1 MRIGSDFEKIDFTF
15 CGLDLLE
22 PNSLIGNTILFISA
36 IIISRKVHKLSIET
50 PFFNFWRVFFI
61 AFGCSFFIGGL
72 GHGFYNYWGVVG
84 KYPGW
89 IASIIS
95 LYLMERAM
103 LSLLEH
109 HRQNLFVLLAKMKLV
124 VFLVAELFV
133 FAFLDLKDNPQI
145 GLLIP
150 SIASALGFL
159 ICLGYLG
166 LRYEREINSSFRY
179 FYWSVLVLIPSAII
193 QGMKI
198 SIAPW
203 LDRSDLSHLLL
214 LIVLFL
220 HWKGVYGYAKDSL
233 LNKGRKSI

>member
-95 LYLMERAM
+95 LYFMERAM
-103 LSLLEH
+103 LSLLEE
-109 HRQNLFVLLAKMKLV
+109 HRQNLFTLLAKMKLV
-124 VFLVAELFV
+124 IFVVAELFV
-133 FAFLDLKDNPQI
+133 FAFMDLKGNPQI

-150 SIASALGFL
+150 SIASAIGFL
-159 ICLGYLG
+159 TCLGYLG
-166 LRYEREINSSFRY
+166 LRFARDINSSFRY
-179 FYWSVLVLIPSAII
+179 FYWSVIVLFPSAII

-214 LIVLFL
+214 LVVLWL
-220 HWKGVYGYAKDSL
+220 NWKGVHEYATYSSPKE
-233 LNKGRKSI
+233 

>member
-1 MRIGSDFEKIDFTF
+1 MRIGSDFEKIEFNF
-15 CGLDLLE
+15 CGFDLLE

-36 IIISRKVHKLSIET
+36 LIISRKVQKLSIET

-95 LYLMERAM
+95 LYFMERAM
-103 LSLLEH
+103 LSLLKH
-109 HRQNLFVLLAKMKLV
+109 PRRSVF
-124 VFLVAELFV
+124 VFLSKIKLLIFVVLELTIFT
-133 FAFLDLKDNPQI
+133 FLDLKENPQL

-150 SIASALGFL
+150 SIASAFGFL
-159 ICLGYLG
+159 TCLGYLG
-166 LRYEREINSSFRY
+166 WRYTHEINSSFRY
-179 FYWSVLVLIPSAII
+179 FYWSVVVLIPSAVL

-214 LIVLFL
+214 LVVILL
-220 HWKGVYGYAKDSL
+220 HWNGVRGYAKYSL
-233 LNKGRKSI
+233 IQ

>member
-1 MRIGSDFEKIDFTF
+1 VRVGSDFEKIDFTF

-36 IIISRKVHKLSIET
+36 IVISRKVQKLSLAT
-50 PFFNFWRVFFI
+50 PFFGYWRLFFI
-61 AFGCSFFIGGL
+61 SFGFSFLFGGL
-72 GHGFYNYWGVVG
+72 GHGFYNYWDVVG

-95 LYLMERAM
+95 LYFMERAM

-109 HRQNLFVLLAKMKLV
+109 HLQTVFVLVVKMKLFIFV
-124 VFLVAELFV
+124 VAELFV

-159 ICLGYLG
+159 TCLGYLG
-166 LRYEREINSSFRY
+166 LRYEREITRSFRY
-179 FYWSVLVLIPSAII
+179 FYWSVIVLFPSAVI

-198 SIAPW
+198 SIFPW

-220 HWKGVYGYAKDSL
+220 HWKGVYGYAKYSL

>member
-36 IIISRKVHKLSIET
+36 IVISRKVQNLSLVT
-50 PFFNFWRVFFI
+50 PFFRYWRLFFV
-61 AFGCSFFIGGL
+61 AFGFSFFIGGL

-109 HRQNLFVLLAKMKLV
+109 HRQPMFVLLAKMKLV

-133 FAFLDLKDNPQI
+133 FAFLDLKGNPQL

-150 SIASALGFL
+150 SIASAFGFL
-159 ICLGYLG
+159 TCLGYLG

-179 FYWSVLVLIPSAII
+179 FYWSVLVLIPSAVI

-214 LIVLFL
+214 LVVLLL
-220 HWKGVYGYAKDSL
+220 HWKGVRNYARSTVLK
-233 LNKGRKSI
+233 KAV

>member
-1 MRIGSDFEKIDFTF
+1 VRVGSDFEKIDFTF

-36 IIISRKVHKLSIET
+36 LIISIKVQNLSLAT
-50 PFFNFWRVFFI
+50 PFFSYWRLFFI

-89 IASIIS
+89 IASIIA
-95 LYLMERAM
+95 LYFMERAM
-103 LSLLEH
+103 LSLLEE
-109 HRQNLFVLLAKMKLV
+109 HRQNFFVLLSKMKLIIFV
-124 VFLVAELFV
+124 VAELFV
-133 FAFLDLKDNPQI
+133 FAFLDLKVNPQL

-150 SIASALGFL
+150 SIASAMGFL
-159 ICLGYLG
+159 TCLGYLG
-166 LRYEREINSSFRY
+166 WRYARDINSSFRF
-179 FYWSVLVLIPSAII
+179 FYWSVIVLIPSAFI

-203 LDRSDLSHLLL
+203 FDRSDLSHLLL
-214 LIVLFL
+214 LVVVLL
-220 HWKGVYGYAKDSL
+220 HWKGVREYAKSCL
-233 LNKGRKSI
+233 IK

>member
-1 MRIGSDFEKIDFTF
+1 MRIGSDFEKIEFNF
-15 CGLDLLE
+15 CGFDLLE

-36 IIISRKVHKLSIET
+36 LIISRKVQKLSIET

-95 LYLMERAM
+95 LYFMERAM
-103 LSLLEH
+103 LSLLKYP
-109 HRQNLFVLLAKMKLV
+109 RRSVF
-124 VFLVAELFV
+124 VFLSKIKLLIFVVLELTIFT
-133 FAFLDLKDNPQI
+133 FLDLKENPQL

-150 SIASALGFL
+150 SIASAFGFL
-159 ICLGYLG
+159 TCLGYLG
-166 LRYEREINSSFRY
+166 WRYTHEINSSFRY
-179 FYWSVLVLIPSAII
+179 FYWSVVVLIPSAVL

-214 LIVLFL
+214 LVVILL
-220 HWKGVYGYAKDSL
+220 HWNGVRGYAKSSL
-233 LNKGRKSI
+233 IQ

>member
-1 MRIGSDFEKIDFTF
+1 VRIGSDFEKIEFNF
-15 CGLDLLE
+15 CGFDLLE

-36 IIISRKVHKLSIET
+36 LIISRKVQKLSIET

-95 LYLMERAM
+95 LYFMERAM
-103 LSLLEH
+103 LSLLKH
-109 HRQNLFVLLAKMKLV
+109 PRRSVS
-124 VFLVAELFV
+124 VFLSKIKLLIFVVLELTIFT
-133 FAFLDLKDNPQI
+133 FLDLKENPQL

-150 SIASALGFL
+150 SIASAFGFL
-159 ICLGYLG
+159 TCLGYLG
-166 LRYEREINSSFRY
+166 WRYTHEINSSFRY
-179 FYWSVLVLIPSAII
+179 FYWSVVVLIPSAVL

-214 LIVLFL
+214 LVVILL
-220 HWKGVYGYAKDSL
+220 HWNGVRGYAKSSL
-233 LNKGRKSI
+233 IQ

>member
-1 MRIGSDFEKIDFTF
+1 MRIGSDFEKIEFNF
-15 CGLDLLE
+15 CGFDLLE

-36 IIISRKVHKLSIET
+36 LIISRKVQKLSIET

-61 AFGCSFFIGGL
+61 AFGCSFFIGGF

-95 LYLMERAM
+95 LYFMERAM

-109 HRQNLFVLLAKMKLV
+109 PRRSVF
-124 VFLVAELFV
+124 VFLSKIKLLIFLVLELTIFT
-133 FAFLDLKDNPQI
+133 FLDLKGNPQL

-150 SIASALGFL
+150 SIASAFGFL
-159 ICLGYLG
+159 TCLGYLG
-166 LRYEREINSSFRY
+166 WRYTHEINSSFRY
-179 FYWSVLVLIPSAII
+179 FYWSVVVLIPSAVL

-214 LIVLFL
+214 LVLILL
-220 HWKGVYGYAKDSL
+220 HWNGVRGYAKSSL
-233 LNKGRKSI
+233 IQ

>member
-1 MRIGSDFEKIDFTF
+1 VRIGSDFEKIEFNF
-15 CGLDLLE
+15 CGFDLLE

-36 IIISRKVHKLSIET
+36 LIISRKVQKLSIET

-95 LYLMERAM
+95 LYFMERAM
-103 LSLLEH
+103 LSLLKH
-109 HRQNLFVLLAKMKLV
+109 PRRSVF
-124 VFLVAELFV
+124 VFLSKIKLLIFVVLELTIFT
-133 FAFLDLKDNPQI
+133 FLDLKENPQL

-150 SIASALGFL
+150 SIASAFGFL
-159 ICLGYLG
+159 TCLGYLG
-166 LRYEREINSSFRY
+166 WRYTHEINSSFRY
-179 FYWSVLVLIPSAII
+179 FYWSVVVLIPSAVL

-214 LIVLFL
+214 LVVILL
-220 HWKGVYGYAKDSL
+220 HWNGVRGYAKSSL
-233 LNKGRKSI
+233 IQ

>member
-1 MRIGSDFEKIDFTF
+1 MRIGSDFEKIEFNF
-15 CGLDLLE
+15 CGFDLLE

-36 IIISRKVHKLSIET
+36 LIISRKVQKLSIET
-50 PFFNFWRVFFI
+50 SFFNFWRVFFI

-95 LYLMERAM
+95 LYFMERAM

-109 HRQNLFVLLAKMKLV
+109 PRLSVF
-124 VFLVAELFV
+124 VFLSKIKLLIFLVLELTIFT
-133 FAFLDLKDNPQI
+133 FLDLKGNPQL

-150 SIASALGFL
+150 SIASAFGFL
-159 ICLGYLG
+159 TCLGYLG
-166 LRYEREINSSFRY
+166 WRYTHEINSSFRY
-179 FYWSVLVLIPSAII
+179 FYWSIMVLIPSAVL

-214 LIVLFL
+214 LVVILL
-220 HWKGVYGYAKDSL
+220 HWNGVRGYAKSSL
-233 LNKGRKSI
+233 IQ

>member
-1 MRIGSDFEKIDFTF
+1 MRIGSDFEKIEFNF
-15 CGLDLLE
+15 CGFDLLE

-36 IIISRKVHKLSIET
+36 IIISRKVQRLSIES

-95 LYLMERAM
+95 LYFMERAM

-109 HRQNLFVLLAKMKLV
+109 HRRSFFIFLSKIKLI
-124 VFLVAELFV
+124 VFLVLELSI
-133 FAFLDLKDNPQI
+133 FAFIDLKENPQL
-145 GLLIP
+145 GLLVP
-150 SIASALGFL
+150 SIASAIGFL
-159 ICLGYLG
+159 TCLGYLG
-166 LRYEREINSSFRY
+166 WCYAQKIDSSFRF
-179 FYWSVLVLIPSAII
+179 FYWSVVVLIPSAVI

-198 SIAPW
+198 SVVPW
-203 LDRSDLSHLLL
+203 FDRSDLSHLLL
-214 LIVLFL
+214 LLVVLL
-220 HWKGVYGYAKDSL
+220 HWKGVREYAKSCL
-233 LNKGRKSI
+233 IK

>member
-1 MRIGSDFEKIDFTF
+1 VRIGSDFEKIEFNF
-15 CGLDLLE
+15 CGFDLLE

-36 IIISRKVHKLSIET
+36 LIISRKVQKLSIET

-95 LYLMERAM
+95 LYFMERAM
-103 LSLLEH
+103 LSLLKH
-109 HRQNLFVLLAKMKLV
+109 PRRSVF
-124 VFLVAELFV
+124 VFLSKIKLLIFVVLELTIFT
-133 FAFLDLKDNPQI
+133 FLDLKENPQL

-150 SIASALGFL
+150 SIASAFGFL
-159 ICLGYLG
+159 TCLGYLG
-166 LRYEREINSSFRY
+166 WRYTHEINSSFRY
-179 FYWSVLVLIPSAII
+179 FYWSVVVLIPSAVL

-214 LIVLFL
+214 LVVILL
-220 HWKGVYGYAKDSL
+220 HWNGVRGYAKYSL
-233 LNKGRKSI
+233 IQ

>member
-1 MRIGSDFEKIDFTF
+1 VRIGSDFEKIEFNF
-15 CGLDLLE
+15 CGFDLLE

-36 IIISRKVHKLSIET
+36 LIISRKVQKLSIET

-89 IASIIS
+89 MASIIS
-95 LYLMERAM
+95 LYFMERAM
-103 LSLLEH
+103 LSFLKH
-109 HRQNLFVLLAKMKLV
+109 PRRSVF
-124 VFLVAELFV
+124 VFLSKIKLLIFVVLELTIFT
-133 FAFLDLKDNPQI
+133 FLDLKENPQL

-150 SIASALGFL
+150 SIASAFGFL
-159 ICLGYLG
+159 TCLGYLG
-166 LRYEREINSSFRY
+166 WRYTHEINSSFRY
-179 FYWSVLVLIPSAII
+179 FYWSVVVLIPSAVL

-214 LIVLFL
+214 LVVILL
-220 HWKGVYGYAKDSL
+220 HWNGVRGYAKSSL
-233 LNKGRKSI
+233 IQ

>member
-22 PNSLIGNTILFISA
+22 PNSLIGNTMLFIFA
-36 IIISRKVHKLSIET
+36 IFISRKVQNLSLAT
-50 PFFNFWRVFFI
+50 PFFSYWRLFFI

-72 GHGFYNYWGVVG
+72 GHGFYNYWGVFG

-89 IASIIS
+89 ITSIIS
-95 LYLMERAM
+95 LYFMERAM
-103 LSLLEH
+103 LSLLEE
-109 HRQNLFVLLAKMKLV
+109 HRQNLFVLLVKMKLFIFIV
-124 VFLVAELFV
+124 SELFV
-133 FAFLDLKDNPQI
+133 FALMDLKGNPQI
-145 GLLIP
+145 GLFIP

-159 ICLGYLG
+159 TCLGYLG
-166 LRYEREINSSFRY
+166 LRFVREINSSFRY
-179 FYWSVLVLIPSAII
+179 FFWSVIVLFPSAII

-214 LIVLFL
+214 LVVLWL
-220 HWKGVYGYAKDSL
+220 HWKGVHEYAKFSL
-233 LNKGRKSI
+233 IKKQA

>member
-1 MRIGSDFEKIDFTF
+1 MRIGSDFEKIEFNF
-15 CGLDLLE
+15 CGFDLLE

-36 IIISRKVHKLSIET
+36 LIISRKVQKLSIET

-95 LYLMERAM
+95 LYFMERAM
-103 LSLLEH
+103 LSLLKH
-109 HRQNLFVLLAKMKLV
+109 PRRSVF
-124 VFLVAELFV
+124 VFLSKIKLLIFVVLELTIFT
-133 FAFLDLKDNPQI
+133 FLDLKENPQL

-150 SIASALGFL
+150 SIASAFGFL
-159 ICLGYLG
+159 TCLGYLG
-166 LRYEREINSSFRY
+166 WRYTHEINSSFRY
-179 FYWSVLVLIPSAII
+179 FYWSVVVLIPSAVL

-214 LIVLFL
+214 LVVISL
-220 HWKGVYGYAKDSL
+220 HWNGVRGYAKSSL
-233 LNKGRKSI
+233 IQ

>member
-1 MRIGSDFEKIDFTF
+1 MRIGSDFEKIEFNF
-15 CGLDLLE
+15 CGFDLLE

-36 IIISRKVHKLSIET
+36 LIISRKVQKLSIET

-95 LYLMERAM
+95 LYFMERAM
-103 LSLLEH
+103 LSLLKH
-109 HRQNLFVLLAKMKLV
+109 PRRSVF
-124 VFLVAELFV
+124 VFLSKIKLLIFVVLELTIFT
-133 FAFLDLKDNPQI
+133 FLDLKENPQL

-150 SIASALGFL
+150 SIASAFGFL
-159 ICLGYLG
+159 TCLGYLCW
-166 LRYEREINSSFRY
+166 RYTHEINSSFRY
-179 FYWSVLVLIPSAII
+179 FYWSVVVLIPSAVL

-214 LIVLFL
+214 LVVILL
-220 HWKGVYGYAKDSL
+220 HWNGVRGYAKYSL
-233 LNKGRKSI
+233 IQ

>member
-1 MRIGSDFEKIDFTF
+1 VRIGSDFEKIEFNF

-36 IIISRKVHKLSIET
+36 LIISRKVQKLSIET

-95 LYLMERAM
+95 LYFMERAM
-103 LSLLEH
+103 LSLLKH
-109 HRQNLFVLLAKMKLV
+109 PRRSVF
-124 VFLVAELFV
+124 VFLSKIKLLIFVVLELTIFT
-133 FAFLDLKDNPQI
+133 FLDLKENPQL

-150 SIASALGFL
+150 SIASAFGFL
-159 ICLGYLG
+159 TCLGYLG
-166 LRYEREINSSFRY
+166 WRYTHEINSSFRY
-179 FYWSVLVLIPSAII
+179 FYWSVVVLIPSAVL

-214 LIVLFL
+214 LVVILL
-220 HWKGVYGYAKDSL
+220 HWNGVRGYAKSSL
-233 LNKGRKSI
+233 IQ